1 MDATSLAWHGWVLI
15 RCTMD
20 AAATPAQTIRYLRAT
35 HGVRLAWAE
44 SGRGPVL
51 VKASNW
57 LTHLEFDRGSPVWSH
72 WLRFFGGHFRFV
84 RYDERGC
91 GMSDWSVG
99 DLSVD
104 QWVEDL
110 SAVVE
115 AARPQAPFAL
125 LGISQGAAICIA
137 YAVAHPERVSH
148 LLLYGG
154 YAQGWMR
161 SEDSPGMR
169 QYRAMVELLR
179 YGWGRDNPSFR
190 QVFTSRFI
198 PGGTR
203 EQLDWFNELCRKTAT
218 AENAVRLLQA
228 RSVVDVTHLLERV
241 RTPTLVLH
249 ARDDEVIPL
258 RRGRALAAAIP
269 GAEFVEL
276 DSRNH
281 VLLEHEPAWARFQ
294 QEVLRFTG
302 REQAEALPQASGVE
316 FTSLSVRERE
326 ILAQLCEGW
335 SNAQIAQRLYISEK
349 TVRNHV
355 SHVFDK
361 LGVHTRAQ
369 AIVRAHEG
377 HFHA

>member
-1 MDATSLAWHGWVLI
+1 
-15 RCTMD
+15 MD
-20 AAATPAQTIRYLRAT
+20 AAASPAQTIRYLRASD
-35 HGVRLAWAE
+35 GVGLAWAE
-44 SGRGPVL
+44 AGRGPVL

-57 LTHLEFDRGSPVWSH
+57 LTHLDFDRDSPVWSH
-72 WLRFFGGHFRFV
+72 WLRFFSRHFRYV

-91 GMSDWSVG
+91 GMSDWNVG
-99 DLSVD
+99 SLSVD
-104 QWVEDL
+104 QWVDDL

-115 AARPQAPFAL
+115 AARPPAPFAL

-154 YAQGWMR
+154 YARGWLR
-161 SEDSPGMR
+161 SEDTPGLR
-169 QYRAMVELLR
+169 QYRAMIELLR

-203 EQLDWFNELCRKTAT
+203 EQLDWFNDLCRKTAS
-218 AENAVRLLQA
+218 AESAVSLLDA
-228 RSVVDVTHLLERV
+228 RSRVDVSHLLARV

-258 RRGRALAAAIP
+258 RRGRALAAGIP

-281 VLLEHEPAWARFQ
+281 VLLESEPAWERFQ

-302 REQAEALPQASGVE
+302 REQRAGAGEAQGEV
-316 FTSLSVRERE
+316 FTGLSTRERE

-335 SNAQIAQRLYISEK
+335 SNQQIAQRLFISEK

>member
-1 MDATSLAWHGWVLI
+1 MDP
-15 RCTMD
+15 
-20 AAATPAQTIRYLRAT
+20 AASPAQTIRYLSASD
-35 HGVRLAWAE
+35 GVRLAWAE
-44 SGRGPVL
+44 AGRGPVL

-57 LTHLEFDRGSPVWSH
+57 LTHLDFDRDSPVWSH
-72 WLRFFGGHFRFV
+72 WLRFFARHFRYV

-91 GMSDWSVG
+91 GMSDWTVG
-99 DLSVD
+99 NLSVD
-104 QWVEDL
+104 QWVDDL
-110 SAVVE
+110 SEVVE

-154 YAQGWMR
+154 YARGWLR
-161 SEDSPGMR
+161 SEDTPGLR
-169 QYRAMVELLR
+169 QYRAMIELLR

-198 PGGTR
+198 PGGSR
-203 EQLDWFNELCRKTAT
+203 EQLDWFNELCRKTAS
-218 AENAVRLLQA
+218 AESAVSLLDA
-228 RSVVDVTHLLERV
+228 RSRVDVSELLERV

-258 RRGRALAAAIP
+258 RRGRALAAGIP

-281 VLLEHEPAWARFQ
+281 VLLESEPAWERFQ

-302 REQAEALPQASGVE
+302 RAQPAGSAEAQGDA
-316 FTSLSVRERE
+316 FTGLSSRERE

-335 SNAQIAQRLYISEK
+335 SNQQIAQRLFISEK

>member
-1 MDATSLAWHGWVLI
+1 MDAT
-15 RCTMD
+15 
-20 AAATPAQTIRYLRAT
+20 AQTIRYLRASD
-35 HGVRLAWAE
+35 GVRLAWAE

-51 VKASNW
+51 VKAANW
-57 LTHLEFDRGSPVWSH
+57 LTHLEFDRESPVWSH
-72 WLRFFGGHFRFV
+72 WLRFFARHFRYV

-91 GMSDWSVG
+91 GMSDWTVG
-99 DLSVD
+99 NLGVE

-110 SAVVE
+110 GAVVE

-154 YAQGWMR
+154 YPRGWLR
-161 SEDSPGMR
+161 SDDSPGMR

-179 YGWGRDNPSFR
+179 YGWGKDNPSFR

-198 PGGTR
+198 PGGSR
-203 EQLDWFNELCRKTAT
+203 EQLDWFNELCRKTAS
-218 AENAVRLLQA
+218 AESAVTLLDA
-228 RSVVDVTHLLERV
+228 RSAVDVSSLLSRV

-249 ARDDEVIPL
+249 ARDDEVIPI
-258 RRGRALAAAIP
+258 RKGRALAAGIP

-281 VLLEHEPAWARFQ
+281 VLLEAEPAWERFQ

-302 REQAEALPQASGVE
+302 LGTGQGAAFTGLSARESEVLG
-316 FTSLSVRERE
+316 L
-326 ILAQLCEGW
+326 LCEGW
-335 SNAQIAQRLYISEK
+335 SNAQIAGRLFLSEK

-355 SHVFDK
+355 THVFDK

-369 AIVRAHEG
+369 AIVRAHEE
-377 HFHA
+377 HFRA